1 MPTIDSQIMLESELK
16 YLRAKQKEMEAL
28 TRRQDETIR
37 RLKEDNRFFK
47 TQLPSSL
54 TLLMRPLT
62 P

>member
-1 MPTIDSQIMLESELK
+1 MSTIDSQIMLESELRS
-16 YLRAKQKEMEAL
+16 LRAKQKEMEAL

-37 RLKEDNRFFK
+37 RLKEDNQFFK
-47 TQLPSSL
+47 TQLPSLL